1 MATIQDL
8 RKAHPEYKDL
18 SDKELADGIYQK
30 YYSDIPRDEFYKK
43 VSFTPPP
50 EKPFMQ
56 EAGETVMEGLPGR
69 FGVRTAQGAMGV
81 PGFPIDAM
89 VAGGNFM
96 RRQFDLPEV
105 QSVPGTPAHD
115 WGSEGWRKYFEKFV
129 GKPNIPDATSEAER
143 FTDKLGTFVGGGLPF
158 GPAGLL
164 PSVTATAGSEV
175 GRATDQAGLTGGYGE
190 FGGALLGGMAP
201 GLVRGQTTSGVIA
214 NAPSIAAL
222 QAAKR
227 AAYNASEA
235 EGAIFTPQAM
245 DRLNTQVKQHAA
257 DFGYDPANQPGIA
270 PVLRRL
276 EDASTQNVTLKGL
289 DTIRKVAG
297 HAAGDFTKPS
307 QQTLASKIKEFIDAL
322 PDNLQHGDVLAG
334 NAQKAAELIN
344 KGRYLNQRI
353 SLAKTLDEAMSN
365 AKLQAGSSGVGGNLE
380 NAMRQKIKQILT
392 SPKRRAGFSQGEQ
405 KLMEQIVT
413 GNEGIA
419 RNALRHVGGFAPSKG
434 FLPATL
440 NTVAGVGS
448 VASGGALTP
457 IALATMGGL
466 EGAKALGEALT
477 RRDIARLNAMVR
489 MGRQPAQSLAQ
500 KINAA
505 WLEAQRRAALARQ
518 STLPVIPGVVE
529 QDR

>member
-30 YYSDIPRDEFYKK
+30 YYSDIPRDDFYKK
-43 VSFTPPP
+43 ISFTPPP
-50 EKPFMQ
+50 ETPFLE
-56 EAGETVMEGLPGR
+56 EAGKTVMEGLPGR
-69 FGVRTAQGAMGV
+69 FGVRVAQGAMGV
-81 PGFPIDAM
+81 PGFPVDAM

-115 WGSEGWRKYFEKFV
+115 WGSEGWRKYFEQFV

-143 FTDKLGTFVGGGLPF
+143 VTDKAGLFVGGGLPF

-164 PSVTATAGSEV
+164 PSATATAGSEI
-175 GRATDQAGLTGGYGE
+175 GRATDKAGLTGGYGE
-190 FGGALLGGMAP
+190 FGGAVLGGMAP
-201 GLVRGQTTSGVIA
+201 GLVRGQATSGIA

-245 DRLNTQVKQHAA
+245 DRLNNQVKQHAS

-270 PVLRRL
+270 PVLKRL
-276 EDASTQNVTLKGL
+276 EEASTQNVTLKGL

-322 PDNLQHGDVLAG
+322 PDNLQPGDVLAG
-334 NAQKAAELIN
+334 DATKAADLIN

-353 SLAKTLDEAMSN
+353 SLAKTLDEAMAN

-380 NAMRQKIKQILT
+380 NAMRQKIKAILT
-392 SPKRRAGFSQGEQ
+392 SPKRRAGFSPAER

-413 GNEGIA
+413 GNEGMA

-434 FLPATL
+434 FLPAAL
-440 NTVAGVGS
+440 NVVAGTGGS
-448 VASGGALTP
+448 IASGGALTP
-457 IALATMGGL
+457 LALATMGGL

-489 MGRQPAQSLAQ
+489 MGRQGGQTVQQ
-500 KINAA
+500 KTNAA
-505 WLEAQRRAALARQ
+505 WLEAQRRARLARQ
-518 STLPVIPGVVE
+518 STLPVLPGAVE